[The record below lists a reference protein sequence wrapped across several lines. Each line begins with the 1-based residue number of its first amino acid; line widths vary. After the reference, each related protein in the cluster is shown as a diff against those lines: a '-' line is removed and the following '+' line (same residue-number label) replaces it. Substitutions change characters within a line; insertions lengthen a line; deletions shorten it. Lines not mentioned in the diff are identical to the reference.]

1 MADRLPPA
9 PVPTQVAPRSAL
21 DGVASSGR
29 HGDASGP
36 AGVHVQLRAPL
47 SLALLLPAPG
57 QASACLQRLEQAF
70 GTPVSTLGP
79 RRAAMGP
86 DLELLW
92 SGPDRYLAGIAEDT
106 DLEARLQAACGPT
119 AAVIDQSDGRFAL
132 RLSGPAVRRTLAKGL
147 TLDLHPR
154 AFAVGETALTMLAH
168 LNVQL
173 TRVGTDSTFDLIAS
187 RASAGNVWH
196 WLEASAGE
204 FGLQADLG

>member
-9 PVPTQVAPRSAL
+9 PAPAPAAPRSAL
-21 DGVASSGR
+21 AGVAASGR
-29 HGDASGP
+29 HGHASGP
-36 AGVHVQLRAPL
+36 AGVHVRLRAPL
-47 SLALLLPAPG
+47 SLALVLPAPG
-57 QASACLQRLEQAF
+57 QTIACLQRLEQAF
-70 GTPVSTLGP
+70 GTPVAHLGP
-79 RRAAMGP
+79 RGSAFGRG
-86 DLELLW
+86 LELLW
-92 SGPDRYLAGIAEDT
+92 SGPDKYLAGVPEDT
-106 DLEARLQAACGPT
+106 DLEARLQAACGST

-173 TRVGTDSTFDLIAS
+173 TRVDPDSTFDLIAP

-204 FGLQADLG
+204 FGLEAEVG